1 MKNIFTVASLRPFNH
16 SGRLSPLT
24 ARDSNLRQW
33 YTWHVI
39 SKCRIAPHIISLN
52 YRKYRLFK
60 ACTYMIQYLSERYVT
75 HTLFSY
81 NFSWS
86 ETRNGFFG
94 DMFFWSGG
102 RGRRLEE
109 TCEGHAADV
118 SLLSLFGDPNWNG
131 SFGLSPCPVI
141 NSHHQDD
148 YIFSKGFL

>member
-33 YTWHVI
+33 YTWRVI

-60 ACTYMIQYLSERYVT
+60 ACTYIDTVFIRKICYTVT
-75 HTLFSY
+75 HTLFSC

-86 ETRNGFFG
+86 ETRNGFFR

-118 SLLSLFGDPNWNG
+118 SLLSLFGDPN
-131 SFGLSPCPVI
+131 
-141 NSHHQDD
+141 
-148 YIFSKGFL
+148 